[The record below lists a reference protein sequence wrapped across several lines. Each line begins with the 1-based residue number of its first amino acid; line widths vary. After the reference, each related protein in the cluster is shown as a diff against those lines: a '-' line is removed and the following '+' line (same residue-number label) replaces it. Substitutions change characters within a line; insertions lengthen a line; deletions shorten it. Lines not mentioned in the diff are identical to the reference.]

1 MHLEIKMYR
10 LRDLVTS
17 LAIFGRKQCSAGSG
31 VVGTIKLAFVGFA
44 ASVFIVSCE
53 KQEGDNGTLL
63 AKQNQAE
70 LESLKAQLA
79 QMRETNQN
87 LSMSI
92 SAAFVMMHDYQ
103 SVGHEAVFD
112 GNRPGGVVRLNTD
125 SGFFLV
131 SFKDAQPYL
140 EGYRVTVELGNPLA
154 ADYDNAEIH
163 VAWGGSEP
171 SAYNEVLTNA
181 NALQKFNNAY
191 QTWKNS
197 LHSND
202 IPIPGRLFAGK
213 WNKIQ
218 LVLSPAKPSDLGY
231 VRIKLDTPSVSLKTA
246 PQ

>member
-1 MHLEIKMYR
+1 
-10 LRDLVTS
+10 
-17 LAIFGRKQCSAGSG
+17 
-31 VVGTIKLAFVGFA
+31 
-44 ASVFIVSCE
+44 
-53 KQEGDNGTLL
+53 
-63 AKQNQAE
+63 
-70 LESLKAQLA
+70 
-79 QMRETNQN
+79 
-87 LSMSI
+87 
-92 SAAFVMMHDYQ
+92 
-103 SVGHEAVFD
+103 
-112 GNRPGGVVRLNTD
+112 
-125 SGFFLV
+125 LV